1 MMDGTIDCES
11 KEGKG
16 STFWF
21 TAVFQKQLEGLQP
34 FNRIPADIRGKRI
47 LVVDQNATNRL
58 VVCKYLEA
66 WECRYDEAP
75 DGKRALALLQEE
87 AARGDPFQIAL
98 IDMHMT
104 EMDGETLGGAIK
116 SDKALCDTILIMLTF
131 IGQRGDVARLKA
143 IGFSAYLTKPV
154 KQSLLHDCLVTVIS
168 APSHASK
175 ELTKPFITRHTLA
188 EDRKRKIR
196 ILVVED
202 DQVNKMVALRILEKL
217 GYGADAVSHGK
228 EALVAL
234 ERTPYDLVLMEVQ
247 LPVMDG
253 FETTRMIRDSK
264 SRVQNPDVPI
274 IAMTAHAMKGDRE
287 RCLEAGMDDYVS
299 KPVQPQEL
307 VEAIEIKLSDSA

>member
-1 MMDGTIDCES
+1 
-11 KEGKG
+11 
-16 STFWF
+16 
-21 TAVFQKQLEGLQP
+21 
-34 FNRIPADIRGKRI
+34 
-47 LVVDQNATNRL
+47 
-58 VVCKYLEA
+58 
-66 WECRYDEAP
+66 
-75 DGKRALALLQEE
+75 
-87 AARGDPFQIAL
+87 
-98 IDMHMT
+98 MHMT

-143 IGFSAYLTKPV
+143 IGFSAYLTKPI
-154 KQSLLHDCLVTVIS
+154 KQSLLYDCLVTVIS
-168 APSHASK
+168 APSDASK

-217 GYGADAVSHGK
+217 GYGADAVSHGE